1 MRHVCTLKT
10 GSAMAVLGDRIVVVH
25 PSTRPYVIRDGKV
38 EELNMTDGSGHIGP
52 TQLVSEGGVE
62 KDEQGNIV
70 DIGDKWSK
78 KWKPPRFGYTML
90 AEMNL
95 TQTQIWSS
103 EDATS
108 IIVRLVDGTEL
119 EYLVRGHA
127 DAKPI

>member
-1 MRHVCTLKT
+1 MKHLATFEGEVSLATCHGTVYIATEQGVYSLN
-10 GSAMAVLGDRIVVVH
+10 G
-25 PSTRPYVIRDGKV
+25 
-38 EELNMTDGSGHIGP
+38 EELKMTDGSGHIG
-52 TQLVSEGGVE
+52 EA
-62 KDEQGNIV
+62 KDAQGNIV

-119 EYLVRGHA
+119 EYLVRGYE
-127 DAKPI
+127 DAG